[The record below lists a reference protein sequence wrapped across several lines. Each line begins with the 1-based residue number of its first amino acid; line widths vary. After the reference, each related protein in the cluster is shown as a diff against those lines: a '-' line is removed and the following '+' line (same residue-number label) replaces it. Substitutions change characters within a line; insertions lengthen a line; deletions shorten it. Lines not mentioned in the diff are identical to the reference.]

1 MRNLLV
7 IILIGSLSG
16 ISPAMA
22 DENSALDYAFTVS
35 LENSEIDNLSLGDD
49 PRVDKLTEEEYELEL
64 ALEYTVND
72 NVYLFLVAGLVDETE
87 TVKPVGEEDQANGL
101 ERKQMGVGVYFGEEI
116 DSEFILGRREFVS
129 ASEWWIWWD
138 EELDAISLDSAYG
151 NFETLIGV
159 AEEQWKEST
168 DDDFVDPEIDDVL
181 RIITSLSWEFAAG
194 QSLNFYYLHQEDNSD
209 SHNVGDLEDFDES
222 DEADG
227 DLSWS
232 GISYLGEFDFDRVGE
247 IEIELHYSR
256 VSGDETF
263 YEFGDP
269 DGGKVEVE
277 EKGRA
282 RVSAEAQSYLLSWTP
297 AQLEDWSFIVG
308 GARGEGDSNPDDG
321 RDESYRQN
329 DLQGDSDVFGELYQ
343 PEISNMVVQAFGIE
357 WEAYEGVE
365 IALMHYDYEQDKRSD
380 EIGDVTI
387 EVDPTGL
394 SSDLGKEIDLIVT
407 IEAYDSL
414 ELVLIAAQ
422 FEAGRAYG
430 SNQGE
435 TSNFI
440 SVEIEYEF

>member
-1 MRNLLV
+1 
-7 IILIGSLSG
+7 
-16 ISPAMA
+16 MA
-22 DENSALDYAFTVS
+22 NENSSFDYAFTIS

-49 PRVDKLTEEEYELEL
+49 PRVEKLTEEEYELEL
-64 ALEYTVND
+64 ALDYTVND
-72 NVYLFLVAGLVDETE
+72 NVYFFLVAGLVDETE
-87 TVKPVGEEDQANGL
+87 TVKPVGEKDEANGL

-116 DSEFILGRREFVS
+116 DSDFILGRREFVS

-159 AEEQWKEST
+159 AEEQWEEST

-181 RIITSLSWEFAAG
+181 RIIASLSWEFATG
-194 QSLNFYYLHQEDNSD
+194 QSLNFYYLDQQDNSD
-209 SHNVGDLEDFDES
+209 SHNIGDSEDFDES

-227 DLSWS
+227 DLTWT
-232 GISYLGEFDFDRVGE
+232 GVSYLGEFEFDRVGE
-247 IEIELHYSR
+247 IEIELHYSW
-256 VSGDETF
+256 VTGHETF
-263 YEFGDP
+263 YEFDDP
-269 DGGKVEVE
+269 EDGKVVVDD
-277 EKGRA
+277 KGHA

-297 AQLEDWSFIVG
+297 AQLGDWSFIVG
-308 GARGEGDSNPDDG
+308 RAQGDGDSNLDDG

-329 DLQGDSDVFGELYQ
+329 DLQGDADVFGELYQ
-343 PEISNMVVQAFGIE
+343 PEISNMVGQAFGIE
-357 WEAYEGVE
+357 WEAYDGVE

-380 EIGDVTI
+380 EIADVTI

-414 ELVLIAAQ
+414 ELVFIAAQ

-430 SNQGE
+430 SNEGE
-435 TSNFI
+435 TSNFV
-440 SVEIEYEF
+440 SFEIEYEF